1 MHDTVA
7 ELTLCNT
14 MCAEIARRI
23 DLEALWLGIVHES
36 GWASRS
42 SNSCHQTAER
52 IGPDRLLILV
62 GRATRVRLI
71 GLW

>member
-23 DLEALWLGIVHES
+23 DLEALWLGIVHER
-36 GWASRS
+36 GW
-42 SNSCHQTAER
+42 ER
-52 IGPDRLLILV
+52 RARFPATRRQRQSALDRVILV
-62 GRATRVRLI
+62 GRATKVRLI